1 MHTLSNA
8 AREMIERTI
17 ENAHARGG
25 ERDNADLARALRR
38 REAIETEIGQLE
50 TLIAIARKIAGM
62 KHPSVERILRFQDFG
77 FEADRLAELVV
88 AVESIPVRN
97 NAESI

>member
-1 MHTLSNA
+1 MHILANA
-8 AREMIERTI
+8 AREMIERAI
-17 ENAHARGG
+17 ERIDTRGG
-25 ERDNADLARALRR
+25 GRDELLSALRQ

-50 TLIAIARKIAGM
+50 TLIAAARKIAGM

-88 AVESIPVRN
+88 AVESIPNSR
-97 NAESI
+97 